1 MTLDEFV
8 QGNEYK
14 KKIKFK
20 NSPVHAYVKIVS
32 APKEIEKK
40 LSTR

>member
-1 MTLDEFV
+1 MSLFKEMSIKR
-8 QGNEYK
+8 K
-14 KKIKFK
+14 KNIK

-32 APKEIEKK
+32 AAKEIEKK